1 MSVSIAS
8 GAAGQARS
16 VSALVVTLAAAQ
28 ILAALATIAG
38 RFGDLWW
45 RLDILSNFTAQILA
59 VQVVCMAW
67 LFLLRR
73 KFLAGAALPFLAINL
88 LLVAPYVSGPR
99 WPAEAAIG
107 PSRMRVMSANIHYS
121 NHRVDLLE
129 AEVARV
135 NPDVLVLIEPTEH
148 WYGELAP
155 IRKKYPHVIWQRD
168 GSGAGIMIAS
178 RVAWQRASTT
188 YVGSTYSPSIYATIC
203 PSPERGPLGCVDL
216 LAVHPINPLGGERES
231 RMRNVEL
238 ATIGEFVAGHQPERF
253 ITLGD
258 FNTTPWSVHFESL
271 LKRTGQTDAAV
282 GHGLVATWFS
292 QNPLFG
298 LQIDHILVGRD
309 IRVMTEA
316 VGNDIGS
323 DHYPIFA
330 DLAF

>member
-1 MSVSIAS
+1 AIMSVSIAS

-28 ILAALATIAG
+28 VLAAIATIGG

-148 WYGELAP
+148 WYG
-155 IRKKYPHVIWQRD
+155 
-168 GSGAGIMIAS
+168 
-178 RVAWQRASTT
+178 
-188 YVGSTYSPSIYATIC
+188 
-203 PSPERGPLGCVDL
+203 
-216 LAVHPINPLGGERES
+216 
-231 RMRNVEL
+231 
-238 ATIGEFVAGHQPERF
+238 
-253 ITLGD
+253 
-258 FNTTPWSVHFESL
+258 
-271 LKRTGQTDAAV
+271 
-282 GHGLVATWFS
+282 
-292 QNPLFG
+292 
-298 LQIDHILVGRD
+298 
-309 IRVMTEA
+309 
-316 VGNDIGS
+316 
-323 DHYPIFA
+323 
-330 DLAF
+330 